1 MDVNDHMRTIQ
12 FHHDFLD
19 AANNGY
25 VHNPVLSSTMTY
37 HWLCT

>member
-19 AANNGY
+19 RGLLLTTDMFR
-25 VHNPVLSSTMTY
+25 V
-37 HWLCT
+37 